1 MSAEAEASK
10 PPAVPRRSF
19 WRIANFCLGLIG
31 LLLGS
36 AVVAPQLLAFPYHAD
51 VGTTRVYAETPL
63 DPAMVRT
70 VLARADARLA
80 TSPLHDGP
88 VGTRVFLTDGGW
100 RWRLLALTNGESLG
114 FTRPASDIV
123 SGAVI
128 LNRSDVA
135 RDSVT
140 TAFGT
145 RALSDIIAHERTH
158 IMVRRHL
165 GPIDGLLLPAWIGE
179 GYADHVAGSS
189 TLSGDQAA
197 QLRRDRRQ
205 PRALFYYDSRRR
217 VEAVLA
223 ANGGDVEA
231 LLRMR

>member
-1 MSAEAEASK
+1 MSESK
-10 PPAVPRRSF
+10 PRAVPGRSA
-19 WRIANFCLGLIG
+19 WRIANVCLGLIG

-36 AVVAPQLLAFPYHAD
+36 VVVAPQLLAFPYHAD
-51 VGTTRVYAETPL
+51 VGSTRVYAETPL
-63 DPAMVRT
+63 DLAAVRT
-70 VLARADARLA
+70 ALGRADARVA
-80 TSPLHDGP
+80 TSPLQDGP

-100 RWRLLALTNGESLG
+100 RWRLLALTSGSSLG
-114 FTRPASDIV
+114 FTRPTSDVV
-123 SGAVI
+123 SDAVI

-165 GPIDGLLLPAWIGE
+165 GPIDGLLLPGWISE

-189 TLSGDQAA
+189 TLSAVQAA
-197 QLRRDRRQ
+197 QLRREGRQ
-205 PRALFYYDSRRR
+205 PRALFYFDARRR
-217 VEAVLA
+217 VEAVLER
-223 ANGGDVEA
+223 NGGDVDA
-231 LLRMR
+231 LLQMQ